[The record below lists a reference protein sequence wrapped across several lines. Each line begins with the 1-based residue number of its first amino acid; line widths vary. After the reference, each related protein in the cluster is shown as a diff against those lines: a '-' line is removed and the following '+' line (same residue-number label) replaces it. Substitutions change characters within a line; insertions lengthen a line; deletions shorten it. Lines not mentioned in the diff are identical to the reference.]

1 MFQSSFVS
9 ESSYNK
15 KFANSQSSNKKNLN
29 KKNSLTNNNNNSNS
43 NIKRPKTTIKS
54 AVTNITK
61 NSFEIPKEKLK
72 YSTKP
77 IYCDNCGITIMKS
90 ALKFSCEHV
99 LCIFC
104 ITRQILKNGLN
115 DFKNFDNKFN
125 IECFCKQGN
134 VEVTSERLISLLYI
148 PQNCLTHGDKKS
160 CENCE
165 MWTSKLKEIKKC
177 KYHPNN
183 VIKFYCK
190 NCYLN
195 VCDFCLPSHGEHKII
210 NVKFLEEDIEDLKQN
225 KLKFKNFQM
234 FFEKLKEF
242 HKNFID
248 EVNYQLNKNCNKIDE
263 IIFKL
268 NKIKNEYI
276 ENLNKKTEYT
286 NKIFEIIK
294 YLYYNYYKDL
304 NNVQNDYT
312 VLQYLHENKYELQNI
327 NFTPLSNFSNNLIL
341 IDEQINNNLSIKNT
355 FDYEINVRNNYT
367 FVSQEFIEHKGY
379 VYNIIQ
385 LNKNYL
391 ASCGEDRKIIIWDLM
406 SGKKFK
412 EIFPAHNSV
421 IYSLCKEKK
430 TKKFYSGSYCEIKIW
445 SKTTF
450 ENLFTLKGHSDYIT
464 ILKFIEGPD
473 QTDSKS
479 TISYLVSGANDRLIK
494 IWDLNKNLCLFTLEG
509 HNDVISSI
517 IQFNKNYEDFNCNQ
531 IISCSQD
538 KSIKFWDITGEKCS
552 YSIDNA
558 HNNSIYSMILL
569 RNGEIFVTG
578 GYTEIKFW
586 NIKNKECKTIFTDNN
601 VGVFSMVELYDGRL
615 ATANFKYIN
624 IWSIEDK
631 KLVYTLE
638 AHKSYITCLIILK
651 NMKMATCADDG
662 IIKIWE

>member
-1 MFQSSFVS
+1 MIQESYISD
-9 ESSYNK
+9 SSYNK
-15 KFANSQSSNKKNLN
+15 NFNKKFSNSQQQKSNKKTQ
-29 KKNSLTNNNNNSNS
+29 KKNNKTSTQ
-43 NIKRPKTTIKS
+43 PKTTIKT

-61 NSFEIPKEKLK
+61 NSFEIPREKIK
-72 YSTKP
+72 YSNKP
-77 IYCDNCGITIMKS
+77 IYCSNCGITIMKS
-90 ALKFSCEHV
+90 ALNFSCEHI

-104 ITRQILKNGLN
+104 ITRQILKNGLK
-115 DFKNFDNKFN
+115 DFKNFDNKFI

-134 VEVTSERLISLLYI
+134 VDVTSERLISLLYI
-148 PQNCLTHGDKKS
+148 PQNCLAHGEKMS

-183 VIKFYCK
+183 IIKFYCK
-190 NCYLN
+190 NCDLN
-195 VCDFCLPSHGEHKII
+195 ACEHCLSSHNEHKILNI
-210 NVKFLEEDIEDLKQN
+210 KNLENDIEDLKQN
-225 KLKFKNFQM
+225 KLKFKNFNM

-248 EVNYQLNKNCNKIDE
+248 EINYHLNKNCNKIDE

-304 NNVQNDYT
+304 NNVQNDYSI
-312 VLQYLHENKYELQNI
+312 LQYLHENKYELQSI
-327 NFTPLSNFSNNLIL
+327 NFTPLSNFSNHLIL

-355 FDYEINVRNNYT
+355 FDFEINIRNNYT
-367 FVSQEFIEHKGY
+367 FVSQEFIEHTGY

-391 ASCGEDRKIIIWDLM
+391 ASCGEDKKIIIWDLN
-406 SGKKFK
+406 SGQKFK
-412 EIFPAHNSV
+412 EIYPAHNSI

-445 SKTTF
+445 SKVTF
-450 ENLFTLKGHSDYIT
+450 ENLYILKGHSDYIT
-464 ILKFIEGPD
+464 LLKFIEGPN
-473 QTDSKS
+473 QIDSKL
-479 TISYLVSGANDRLIK
+479 TKSYLVSGANDKLIK
-494 IWDLNKNLCLFTLEG
+494 IWDLEKNICLFTLEG
-509 HNDVISSI
+509 HSDVISSI
-517 IQFNKNYEDFNCNQ
+517 IQFNKNYENFDCNQ

-538 KSIKFWDITGEKCS
+538 RTIKFWDISSEKCI
-552 YSIDNA
+552 YSIDQA

-569 RNGEIFVTG
+569 KNGEVFVTG

-586 NIKNKECKTIFTDNN
+586 NIKNKECKTMFTDNN
-601 VGVFSMVELYDGRL
+601 VGVFSMVELNDGRL

-624 IWSIEDK
+624 IWSIEEK

-638 AHKSYITCLIILK
+638 AHKSYITCMIILK
-651 NMKMATCADDG
+651 NMKLGTCADDG